1 MPERSTIFQNVL
13 IGVETTPGTSVAAS
27 TKLNSIS
34 IEPSAKVKS
43 DVFKPLGMKAN
54 TVSILNQEWATAKIS
69 GVLDFNEIPYML
81 ASALTS
87 ATPVTATGESTWTFT
102 PSATGAD
109 SPKTYTIEQGSAV
122 RAHKIT
128 YGIVDALDLQFARD
142 SIKLSG
148 EMLAQKLTDGITMT
162 ASPTSPTQMVASAAN
177 VNVYLDNASA
187 DLGTTK
193 LTRALKAGWKLS
205 GRYGP
210 LWVMDRANGSF
221 VTHVETEPKLEVT
234 LLVEADASGMAE
246 LANLRSGAT
255 RFLRIEV
262 TGPTITSNPYSFV
275 IDTAIKWTD
284 IGNFSDESGVYAI
297 TYTGTAVY
305 DPTWTKF
312 TEVKVVNTLATL

>member
-1 MPERSTIFQNVL
+1 MPERATIFQQVL
-13 IGVETTPGTSVAAS
+13 IGKEVTPGVGVAAS

-34 IEPSAKVKS
+34 IEPAAKVKT
-43 DVFKPLGMKAN
+43 DTFKPLGTKMA

-87 ATPVTATGESTWTFT
+87 ATPTGTAENTWLFT

-109 SPKTYTIEQGSAV
+109 TPVTYTIEQGSAV

-128 YGIVDALDLQFARD
+128 YGIVNALDFEFARD
-142 SIKLSG
+142 GIKLGG
-148 EMLAQKLTDGITMT
+148 EMLAQQLTDGITMT
-162 ASPTSPTQMVASAAN
+162 ASPTSPTQVVASAAN
-177 VNVYLDNASA
+177 VNVYLDSTSA
-187 DLGTTK
+187 GLGTTK
-193 LTRALKAGWKLS
+193 LTRALKVGWKLS

-234 LLVEADASGMAE
+234 LLVEADAAGMAE

-262 TGPTITSNPYSFV
+262 VGPTITTNPYSFV
-275 IDTAIKWTD
+275 IDTAVKWTD
-284 IGNFSDESGVYAI
+284 IGDFSDESGVYAVE
-297 TYTGTAVY
+297 YTGTAVY
-305 DPTWTKF
+305 DATYTKF
-312 TEVKVVNTLATL
+312 TEVKVVNTLAAL